1 MSTDIPVEERVY
13 MKDLHFDHLQW
24 MNEMAFYKEEL
35 KIFTHRLEHI
45 AKHNTKQEIMQE
57 VERFQNHFIRQNE
70 VIDEF
75 VHKVK
80 EHEHHL
86 AEFAEEH
93 PIALDHVHFQDHV
106 AMRDEFN
113 TFVKIY
119 MELKTDFNRFLAK
132 RM

>member
-1 MSTDIPVEERVY
+1 MNTDIPVEERVY

-24 MNEMAFYKEEL
+24 MNEMDFYKEEL

-45 AKHNTKQEIMQE
+45 AEYNNKQEIMQE
-57 VERFQNHFIRQNE
+57 VERYQNHFIRQNE

-75 VHKVK
+75 THKVK

-86 AEFAEEH
+86 AKYAEDH
-93 PIALDHVHFQDHV
+93 PVALDHVHFKDHV
-106 AMRDEFN
+106 EMRDEFE

-119 MELKTDFNRFLAK
+119 NELKTDFHRFLAK

>member
-1 MSTDIPVEERVY
+1 MNNEIPKEDRVY
-13 MKDLHFDHLQW
+13 MKDLHFDHQQW
-24 MNEMAFYKEEL
+24 SNEIKFYQEEL
-35 KIFTHRLEHI
+35 KIFTNRLEYI
-45 AKHNTKQEIMQE
+45 AKMNTKQEVMQE

-75 VHKVK
+75 LHQVN

-86 AEFAEEH
+86 AAFAEDH
-93 PIALDHVHFQDHV
+93 PVAVDHVHFKDHKG
-106 AMRDEFN
+106 MRDEFE

-119 MELKTDFNRFLAK
+119 KELKTDFTRFLAK